1 MALRIRV
8 RGANINFPDV
18 CANDLQPAT
27 QPVTISAQR
36 ALSRHRESKQV
47 EIRLCEYCHHLYT
60 GDTAFHHEVEAA
72 YRRIPYLRI
81 VQYISGIVAFVCGI
95 TGSVTGME
103 ILAKNRPAWPWW
115 TAGAA
120 VLIFAVSTYLLSKA
134 RKLSEA
140 EAPEEE
146 AIARRCV
153 QIIGFAGDITDLYFE
168 NDRYAEIFQQENPT
182 ASVIVAQ

>member
-1 MALRIRV
+1 MSLRIRV
-8 RGANINFPDV
+8 RGASINFPDI
-18 CANDLQPAT
+18 CANDLQSAT

-47 EIRLCEYCHHLYT
+47 EIGLCERCYHLYT
-60 GDTAFHHEVEAA
+60 GETPFHKEVEAA
-72 YRRIPYLRI
+72 YRRIPSLRLI
-81 VQYISGIVAFVCGI
+81 QYISGIVAFVCGI

-120 VLIFAVSTYLLSKA
+120 VIICAVATYLLSKA
-134 RKLSEA
+134 QKLSEA
-140 EAPEEE
+140 ELPEEE
-146 AIARRCV
+146 AVARRCV